1 VSITVLY
8 FAGMKDIAGCA
19 QETVALYPDS
29 TRLFDALTA
38 RYAFGVSQA
47 QIRVAINGHFA
58 AWDAP
63 LQNGDVVAFI
73 PPVSGG

>member
-8 FAGMKDIAGCA
+8 FAGMKDVAGCA
-19 QETVALYPDS
+19 QEIVGLYPDS
-29 TRLFDALTA
+29 ARLFDVISAK
-38 RYAFGVSQA
+38 YAFGVSQA

-58 AWDAP
+58 AWDSP
-63 LQNGDVVAFI
+63 LHNGDVVAFI